1 MRIAEGRLTKVYCL
15 AVAVLLTLL
24 VGISR
29 VFLGVHYPTD
39 VVAGWM
45 LGFLWASLCWVVER
59 RFEAATGVKE
69 EREAPAAS

>member
-1 MRIAEGRLTKVYCL
+1 MLFRSRITKIYCL

-39 VVAGWM
+39 VIGGWM
-45 LGFLWASLCWVVER
+45 LGFVWATFCWVIER
-59 RFEAATGVKE
+59 RFESAFGVKE
-69 EREAPAAS
+69 EKKAGV